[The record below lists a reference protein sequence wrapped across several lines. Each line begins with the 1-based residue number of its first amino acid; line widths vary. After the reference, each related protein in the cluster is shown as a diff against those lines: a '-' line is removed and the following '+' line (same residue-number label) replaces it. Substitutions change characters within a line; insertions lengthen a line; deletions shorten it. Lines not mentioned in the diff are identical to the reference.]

1 MKDRLNAYERRKLE
15 RQKKQKVRDN
25 ERRAIKA
32 LDSDKKDRRL
42 SDARQHEKELGYD
55 PRDD

>member
-32 LDSDKKDRRL
+32 LDSDKKARRL
-42 SDARQHEKELGYD
+42 SDALQHEEELGYD